1 MGPAAKK
8 ELKEL
13 SENGTL
19 DAFLKAAR
27 KEFGDEAIITADNKR
42 QKVDVISTGSPKID
56 IATGIGG
63 FPRGRVTE
71 VFGMESS
78 GKTTLALHAAA
89 NCQKSGSNVLF
100 VDVEHALDPSYAKNL
115 GVKLEDLV
123 VSQPDN
129 GEQALDIIKFGLKSG
144 AFGLIVLDSVASL
157 VPRVVFE
164 GDMAD
169 ANVGVVARLMSKAC
183 PLFVDLAAGT
193 NTALIMINQIRS
205 TIGQCFQYNTMVLM
219 ADGSVQPIGKIVNQ
233 KIKADVMTFDPVT
246 MEVKSAPIT
255 GWHKNG
261 RADSFLH
268 IKTDRPWGTNGAS
281 GFKCTED
288 HQIFT
293 PDGFVPAKA
302 LSVGDFVMSLSEE
315 KLSAI
320 QMQVAI
326 GSVLGD
332 GSLRQTKSGRANF
345 RVLHGKDQVEYCKWK
360 QSLFSNLSVSSSER
374 KG

>member
-1 MGPAAKK
+1 MSEEAKGK
-8 ELKEL
+8 LE
-13 SENGTL
+13 S
-19 DAFLKAAR
+19 FLKTAR
-27 KEFGDEAIITADNKR
+27 KEFGDEAIITANNKQ

-115 GVKLEDLV
+115 GVRLEDLV

-205 TIGQCFQYNTMVLM
+205 TIGVSY
-219 ADGSVQPIGKIVNQ
+219 S
-233 KIKADVMTFDPVT
+233 DPTVT
-246 MEVKSAPIT
+246 
-255 GWHKNG
+255 
-261 RADSFLH
+261 
-268 IKTDRPWGTNGAS
+268 S
-281 GFKCTED
+281 G
-288 HQIFT
+288 
-293 PDGFVPAKA
+293 GKA
-302 LSVGDFVMSLSEE
+302 LKFYASIRIQTYRSTLRKDGEEVVGNTVKAKVVKNKLAPPFKEAETEVVYGEGFSRERDLLDLGIENGQIEQAGAWYTVNGERLQGRERAVQYLLMNQQYCDTLQAEIVASL
-315 KLSAI
+315 
-320 QMQVAI
+320 
-326 GSVLGD
+326 G
-332 GSLRQTKSGRANF
+332 
-345 RVLHGKDQVEYCKWK
+345 
-360 QSLFSNLSVSSSER
+360 
-374 KG
+374 